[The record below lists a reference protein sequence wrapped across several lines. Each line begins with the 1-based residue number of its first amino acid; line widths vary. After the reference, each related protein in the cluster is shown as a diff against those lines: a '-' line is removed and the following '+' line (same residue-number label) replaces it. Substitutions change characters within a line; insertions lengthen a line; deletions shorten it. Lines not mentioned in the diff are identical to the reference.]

1 MSSLNVRKK
10 PYTQYFKDQNIESSV
25 IVWFVFKIDA
35 YCPQQELVIAVEE
48 ETITNRFA
56 MQLEKLH
63 MLIPEQWKCTR
74 KVVCVPL
81 YGQISFSY
89 STYCETLCRHV
100 VCKYCICASA
110 PLRQA
115 TTDYAEPQE
124 LVARDLQITIK
135 SKDSF

>member
-25 IVWFVFKIDA
+25 IVRFVFKIDA

-63 MLIPEQWKCTR
+63 MLIPEQ
-74 KVVCVPL
+74 
-81 YGQISFSY
+81 
-89 STYCETLCRHV
+89 
-100 VCKYCICASA
+100 
-110 PLRQA
+110 
-115 TTDYAEPQE
+115 
-124 LVARDLQITIK
+124 
-135 SKDSF
+135 